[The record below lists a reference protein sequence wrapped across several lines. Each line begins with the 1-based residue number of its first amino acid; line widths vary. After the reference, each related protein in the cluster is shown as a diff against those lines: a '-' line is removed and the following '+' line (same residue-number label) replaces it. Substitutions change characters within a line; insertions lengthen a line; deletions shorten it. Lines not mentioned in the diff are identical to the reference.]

1 MAMLAEVTA
10 RSIRVGGIN
19 IAPGSARALSIPL
32 SARANEEKAA
42 AVAVPAWA
50 AVGPK
55 AGPRITIVAALRGD
69 EAAAAIAAAELART
83 IEPAAI
89 TGSLVVVPVLRR
101 GGRFARARRSDA
113 AWRFPGDAGGTRSAR
128 DTFVLFSEL
137 VV

>member
-69 EAAAAIAAAELART
+69 EAAAAIAPPALAGPNP
-83 IEPAAI
+83 PA
-89 TGSLVVVPVLRR
+89 GFLSLLNI
-101 GGRFARARRSDA
+101 
-113 AWRFPGDAGGTRSAR
+113 
-128 DTFVLFSEL
+128 
-137 VV
+137 